1 MLGVLQIVFGRDEIA
16 KLGLG
21 ARELQVML
29 ILLLRVPGMR
39 RKADIVGDL
48 APS

>member
-1 MLGVLQIVFGRDEIA
+1 MFGVLQIVFSRDEIA
-16 KLGLG
+16 ELGFG

-29 ILLLRVPGMR
+29 ILFLRVPRMR